1 MDTCD
6 EEELQGTMCE
16 CSINRMSA
24 DYIVNG
30 GYQSMGVTEMGK
42 SWQNR

>member
-1 MDTCD
+1 MKCD
-6 EEELQGTMCE
+6 R
-16 CSINRMSA
+16 SINPILQMSA

-30 GYQSMGVTEMGK
+30 GYQSMGVTEMEK